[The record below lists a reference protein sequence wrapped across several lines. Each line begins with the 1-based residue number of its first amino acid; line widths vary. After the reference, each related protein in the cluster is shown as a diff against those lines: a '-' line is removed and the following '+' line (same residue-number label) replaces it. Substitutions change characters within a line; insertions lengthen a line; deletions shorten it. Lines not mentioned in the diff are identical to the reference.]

1 MDSTLLYIIKVNGAL
16 ALLFA
21 AYYGLMRR
29 DTWFVARRLTL
40 WMIIGV
46 ATVYPW
52 ITFQNWMSGEEPIPM
67 RIARYTEWLPEV
79 VVGEPLVGEG
89 GAQAIIL
96 PILYIVW
103 SAGCAI
109 LLFRLAGRIWALSR
123 LAGQCEKRVI
133 HGVPVRL
140 LPTPAPP
147 FSFGKWIFLYPA
159 RHSEE
164 EIQSILAHEQAHV
177 VQRHTADVVLA
188 ELLTAVWWFNPVAWW
203 IQQTIRENLEYLAD
217 DAVLGRGINRRCY
230 QFQLLGLAQEDG
242 NGAVA
247 RIYQSFSVLSLK
259 KRIFM
264 MNKRKSGKATLM
276 KSLLLIPLVAAL
288 LFLNNACEYMR
299 QNTGTLHGAI
309 YKGYDSIPSVIEHM
323 PEFPGGIEGILRY
336 IAEHVTYPDEAI
348 RRGVEGIVICECVI
362 DERGSV
368 GQVRV
373 VRSVDPSLDWE
384 ASRVIAQMPRWTPGR
399 HHGKEVACRYTL
411 PVRFDLNSTQAGKPD
426 GKGVYTNA
434 DQMPEYPGGTSALML
449 FLAKTL
455 RYPSLPEADRKI
467 GRVVCKFV
475 VQADG
480 RVDNIQVVRSL
491 GEAFD
496 QEAVRALSKMARWKP
511 GRNDDKPVPCYFTVP
526 ITFRY

>member
-1 MDSTLLYIIKVNGAL
+1 MRPLKYAEKGNDLSFYTYLKDCRYQVRAHFEWNYNRPELENDRNENKHW
-16 ALLFA
+16 
-21 AYYGLMRR
+21 LMAKRSLEKGGRR
-29 DTWFVARRLTL
+29 DVFLGTRECQAYV
-40 WMIIGV
+40 
-46 ATVYPW
+46 
-52 ITFQNWMSGEEPIPM
+52 EPCIF
-67 RIARYTEWLPEV
+67 
-79 VVGEPLVGEG
+79 GEG
-89 GAQAIIL
+89 EGFYDNISQL
-96 PILYIVW
+96 DY
-103 SAGCAI
+103 GYMY
-109 LLFRLAGRIWALSR
+109 
-123 LAGQCEKRVI
+123 
-133 HGVPVRL
+133 HG
-140 LPTPAPP
+140 
-147 FSFGKWIFLYPA
+147 I
-159 RHSEE
+159 
-164 EIQSILAHEQAHV
+164 
-177 VQRHTADVVLA
+177 
-188 ELLTAVWWFNPVAWW
+188 
-203 IQQTIRENLEYLAD
+203 
-217 DAVLGRGINRRCY
+217 
-230 QFQLLGLAQEDG
+230 
-242 NGAVA
+242 
-247 RIYQSFSVLSLK
+247 
-259 KRIFM
+259 
-264 MNKRKSGKATLM
+264 
-276 KSLLLIPLVAAL
+276 
-288 LFLNNACEYMR
+288 
-299 QNTGTLHGAI
+299 
-309 YKGYDSIPSVIEHM
+309 
-323 PEFPGGIEGILRY
+323 
-336 IAEHVTYPDEAI
+336 TYPDEAI